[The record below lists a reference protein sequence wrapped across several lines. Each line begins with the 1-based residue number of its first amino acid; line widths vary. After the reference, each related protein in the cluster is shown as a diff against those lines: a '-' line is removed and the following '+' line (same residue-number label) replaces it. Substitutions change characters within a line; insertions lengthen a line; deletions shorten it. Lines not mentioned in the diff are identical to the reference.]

1 MKHCVLVWSI
11 LWWAIPLCG
20 QNRAE
25 VVLQQ
30 AELLFDSL
38 KYQEATGLAMQC
50 LKNQKEPQIAARALV
65 LLGDIAVDIA
75 DYDSAAEDYQ
85 RAIQKLKAFQGKGH
99 PLIAQAWNGLG
110 ECALNSG
117 NFSEALHWH
126 RRALQLRLQLFGPNH
141 EKTADS
147 YNNIGNC
154 QIQLGDYGVARQMH
168 QKALK
173 VRKAILPPTH
183 PDIAVS
189 HNNLG
194 NCAYFSG
201 EFKEAA
207 REYRAALAIREKTY
221 GVNHVKVTSA
231 LNNLGKVLYEM
242 GQWDQAMAIFQRVL
256 GIRQKAFG
264 PNNSAIAPT
273 LENIGEVL
281 LEKRDFSAAIPY
293 LQQAVFLYGGSKEPI
308 SAAAWHKIGLC
319 YQRSGNYDKALVY
332 HLAALE
338 PIKSLYGNQVF
349 AASIHSNI
357 GVCYLLKVEF
367 AQSILNLS
375 MAANILHQYYPQ
387 GHPDLAQIHNSL
399 ALCYLGQGFL
409 DTAELQSK
417 KAIFA
422 LHQIGQTKGL
432 GYAQVLRT
440 RAEIFLQR
448 NLVSASSALLEKA
461 LKAVDYHPGQ
471 TYWGNELTLEVMKIL
486 AQQARTWKA
495 EALSAKSKQNTL
507 YWQKKAANTYAEALQ
522 LMGVLRSQMSSSNSR
537 QNWLEQQYSLY
548 REATEL
554 NFRIWQQTK
563 QEEYLEKA
571 FLLSEKSKGAQ
582 LLEAVQK
589 SQAKAQVGGPP
600 KFEKMSDSLRT
611 RLAELE
617 SEKLSRPINAA
628 KLEREMLG
636 LMRQLDGVQK
646 SILNWQ
652 KKRGIQLP
660 SDTVYTA
667 KILRKKLL
675 RRHQAMVEYF
685 ETESSFLVFVLK
697 KSAFSGFEVPKSSAV
712 LQEVIDFRS
721 LLRLYPALNGT
732 ALDSNILSWIKLSWR
747 MHQNFVAPVRSS
759 LKEVNELII
768 IPDGALGYLP
778 FEALLTRL
786 PKKISRFKSH
796 AYLLRQ
802 YAIQYNYSGSLAWE
816 LEQKRHSHLFK
827 PSLLSMAPHFQ
838 GDTRG
843 LSPLY
848 NTFAEARK
856 LGKLWDAKVL
866 LGRAASLEAFQKQA
880 PNYQILHMATHGI
893 YVREAANLSALAFVE
908 RKDTL
913 NNEYLFTQDLYAMR
927 LPAEMVVLSA
937 CETGIGDYHQGEGII
952 SLAHGFIHAG
962 AQSVVTTL
970 WSVDD
975 VKTAEL
981 VVGFFQNLKKG
992 QNRPFALQQAK
1003 LDLLRNHPNDEV
1015 HPYYWAG
1022 LIGIGTTQPLYAPI
1036 HKLLVLTALASALLG
1051 LAWLVIRYI
1060 SKKRSE

>member
-1 MKHCVLVWSI
+1 MKHCVLVWSFLLWAMLI
-11 LWWAIPLCG
+11 LG
-20 QNRAE
+20 QNRTE
-25 VVLQQ
+25 IVLQR

-38 KYQEATGLAMQC
+38 KYQDATELAKQC
-50 LKNQKEPQIAARALV
+50 LKNQQAPEIAARALV
-65 LLGDIAVDIA
+65 LLGDIAVDVA
-75 DYDSAAEDYQ
+75 DYSSAVNHYQ
-85 RAIQKLKAFQGKGH
+85 QAIQQLKAFQSKGH

-117 NFSEALHWH
+117 NFSKALQWH

-173 VRKAILPPTH
+173 IRKAILPPTH
-183 PDIAVS
+183 ADIAVS

-293 LQQAVFLYGGSKEPI
+293 LQQAVYLYGGQKEPI

-375 MAANILHQYYPQ
+375 IAANILHQYYPQ

-409 DTAELQSK
+409 DTAEVQSK

-422 LHQIGQTKGL
+422 LQQIGQTKGL

-440 RAEIFLQR
+440 SAEILLQR
-448 NLVSASSALLEKA
+448 NKISASSALLKKA
-461 LKAVDYHPGQ
+461 LKAVGYRPGQ

-495 EALSAKSKQNTL
+495 EALSTKSKLNTL

-522 LMGVLRSQMSSSNSR
+522 LMGVLRSQMTSSNSR

-582 LLEAVQK
+582 LLEAAQK
-589 SQAKAQVGGPP
+589 SQAKAQVDAPP
-600 KFEKMSDSLRT
+600 KLENMADSLRT

-617 SEKLSRPINAA
+617 SEKLNRPNKAA

-636 LMRQLDGVQK
+636 LMRQLDGLQK
-646 SILNWQ
+646 SILHWQ
-652 KKRGIQLP
+652 NKRGIQLP
-660 SDTVYTA
+660 TDTVYTA
-667 KILRKKLL
+667 KFLQKKLL
-675 RRHQAMVEYF
+675 HRHQAMVEYF
-685 ETESSFLVFVLK
+685 ETESSFLIFVLSK
-697 KSAFSGFEVPKSSAV
+697 KEFTGFVVPKSSSI
-712 LQEVIDFRS
+712 LQEVIDFRE
-721 LLRLYPALNGT
+721 LLRQYSALNGPQ
-732 ALDSNILSWIKLSWR
+732 LDSNLTAWTKLSYR
-747 MHQNFVAPVRSS
+747 LHRNYFAPLHTV
-759 LKEVNELII
+759 LNGVKELII
-768 IPDGALGYLP
+768 IPDGALSFLP

-786 PKKISRFKSH
+786 PKKITRFKSH

-802 YAIQYNYSGSLAWE
+802 YAIQYNYSGSLSWE
-816 LEQKRHSHLFK
+816 LEHKRHAHLFK
-827 PSLLSMAPHFQ
+827 PSLLSMAPNFQ

-843 LSPLY
+843 LNPLY
-848 NTFAEARK
+848 NTSIESNN
-856 LGKLWDAKVL
+856 LDKLWGAKVL
-866 LGRAASLEAFQKQA
+866 IGNSASLSAFHKEAPHFC
-880 PNYQILHMATHGI
+880 ILHLATHGI
-893 YVREAANLSALAFVE
+893 YYRNLSNQSALAFAE
-908 RKDTL
+908 QKDTL
-913 NNEYLFTQDLYAMR
+913 SNEYLFTQELYAMR
-927 LPAEMVVLSA
+927 LPTEMVVLSA

-975 VKTAEL
+975 LKTAEL

-992 QNRPFALQQAK
+992 QSRPLALQQAK
-1003 LDLLRNHPNDEV
+1003 LDLLRKHPNDEV

-1022 LIGIGTTQPLYAPI
+1022 LIGIGTSEPLYDPN
-1036 HKLLVLTALASALLG
+1036 KKFLALAVLLSVLLG
-1051 LAWLVIRYI
+1051 VSWLVYRRAQ
-1060 SKKRSE
+1060 KKQSI